1 MSKLIEDIKNA
12 VPEDTW
18 VTDLAEAVAQLLI
31 DEYGE
36 HNYRHFV
43 EALCKKLAVGLDSKV
58 AMEILRA
65 NGYYSTN
72 LWHIDD
78 IQKTFDHE

>member
-1 MSKLIEDIKNA
+1 MDTLFQSIKDA

-18 VTDLAEAVAQLLI
+18 VTDFAEAVSKLI
-31 DEYGE
+31 IEEYGE
-36 HNYRHFV
+36 HNYKHFV
-43 EALCKKLAVGLDSKV
+43 ETICKSLATGIDSKI

-78 IQKTFDHE
+78 IVKTFDHE

>member
-1 MSKLIEDIKNA
+1 MNKLIEDIKNA

-18 VTDLAEAVAQLLI
+18 VTDFAEAVAQLLI

-43 EALCKKLAVGLDSKV
+43 EALCTKLAVGLDSKV